1 MRLLGRARLAGH
13 DERTGRVLSD
23 LELAAVLQRGA
34 ATRLLD
40 CTYNAYIAL
49 WFASRDT
56 VHRDDWGLLMG
67 LEAAK
72 AKVIRTAE
80 ERDQP
85 MHDLLQSLDAQET
98 FALWWPAALSPR
110 KAQQGFFVFSPV
122 VEEISGSVRFRGDQ
136 LHETGS
142 VPGLT
147 LFAVSPEL
155 KSLMTDQWEAL
166 FGYTEE
172 RLFPDLDGFA
182 QVHAAGAEFRLT
194 SSPGL
199 TWSPSGASR
208 KS

>member
-1 MRLLGRARLAGH
+1 MGWRGQSSLCWSIDSSLTRRVKSGRGWVLARAPRSTVSFGEAEVRLLGRARLAGH

-23 LELAAVLQRGA
+23 LELAAVLQHQGA

-85 MHDLLQSLDAQET
+85 MHDLLQSLDAEET

-110 KAQQGFFVFSPV
+110 IQAQQGFFVFSPV
-122 VEEISGSVRFRGDQ
+122 VEE
-136 LHETGS
+136 
-142 VPGLT
+142 
-147 LFAVSPEL
+147 
-155 KSLMTDQWEAL
+155 M
-166 FGYTEE
+166 
-172 RLFPDLDGFA
+172 
-182 QVHAAGAEFRLT
+182 
-194 SSPGL
+194 
-199 TWSPSGASR
+199 
-208 KS
+208 